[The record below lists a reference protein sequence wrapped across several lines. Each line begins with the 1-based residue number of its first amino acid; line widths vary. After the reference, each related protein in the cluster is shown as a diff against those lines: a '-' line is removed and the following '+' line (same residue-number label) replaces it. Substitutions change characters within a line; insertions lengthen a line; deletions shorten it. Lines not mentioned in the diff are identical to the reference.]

1 MWFIQEIR
9 VIHIVRIWVVM
20 YSLLENNRKD
30 CNISL
35 LSPSLV
41 DPMGYT
47 PRCCFAVSHSISS
60 GECDDAIQ

>member
-47 PRCCFAVSHSISS
+47 SYAKMLFCC
-60 GECDDAIQ
+60 